1 MTELADYADKYETVR
16 VHREDGILQVTF
28 HSGDGSLLWGEASHR
43 ELGYAFADI
52 GADPEN
58 KVVILTGAGDDYC
71 ANFEPNRATR
81 RMPMDWDKTYW
92 EGKRLLINLLEIE
105 VPVIGAVNGPATIHA
120 EIPVMSDIVLA
131 SETATFQ
138 DGPHFPRGV
147 VPGDGVH
154 VIWPLLLGQNRGRY
168 FLLTGQTLSAQEA
181 RDLGVVAEVLPR
193 DQLLPRAWELAR
205 QLAERPPLTLHPAL
219 QSCRN
224 DPAAQTADA
233 GYARLWPGPRG
244 TCLRRHVA
252 QAGLGEVRCVEMP
265 RGLTRRGAPCGRP
278 NRRSRGWRLWQ
289 GQFAR
294 CSHILEFCY
303 QEALRICRTCH
314 CLVWTSGMRTR
325 EARGRR

>member
-1 MTELADYADKYETVR
+1 MTVLADYADKYETVR

-58 KVVILTGAGDDYC
+58 RVVILTGTGDDYC

-81 RMPMDWDKTYW
+81 RMPQDWDKTYW

-154 VIWPLLLGQNRGRY
+154 VVWPMLLGQNRGRY

-181 RDLGVVAEVLPR
+181 KDLGVVAEVLPK
-193 DQLLPRAWELAR
+193 
-205 QLAERPPLTLHPAL
+205 RPAPAPGLGAGPATGGAPAADPAL
-219 QSCRN
+219 QPRGH
-224 DPAAQTADA
+224 DPADEAPDA
-233 GYARLWPGPRG
+233 GHAGLRARPRG
-244 TCLRRHVA
+244 PGLCGHVA
-252 QAGLGEVRCVEMP
+252 VAGVAAIGFGEP
-265 RGLTRRGAPCGRP
+265 A
-278 NRRSRGWRLWQ
+278 
-289 GQFAR
+289 
-294 CSHILEFCY
+294 
-303 QEALRICRTCH
+303 
-314 CLVWTSGMRTR
+314 
-325 EARGRR
+325 

>member
-1 MTELADYADKYETVR
+1 MTVLADYENKYETVR
-16 VHREDGILQVTF
+16 VHREDGILEVTF

-193 DQLLPRAWELAR
+193 EQLLPRAWELAR
-205 QLAERPPLTLHPAL
+205 QLAERPPLTLRYSRVAMTLQLKRQMQDMLGYGLAL
-219 QSCRN
+219 E
-224 DPAAQTADA
+224 
-233 GYARLWPGPRG
+233 
-244 TCLRRHVA
+244 
-252 QAGLGEVRCVEMP
+252 GLAYVDMS
-265 RGLTRRGAPCGRP
+265 LK
-278 NRRSRGWRLWQ
+278 Q
-289 GQFAR
+289 G
-294 CSHILEFCY
+294 
-303 QEALRICRTCH
+303 
-314 CLVWTSGMRTR
+314 
-325 EARGRR
+325 

>member
-1 MTELADYADKYETVR
+1 MTVLTDYENKYETVR

-52 GADPEN
+52 AADPEN
-58 KVVILTGAGDDYC
+58 RVVILTGTGADYC

-81 RMPMDWDKTYW
+81 RMPSDWDKTYW

-131 SETATFQ
+131 SDTATFQ

-154 VIWPLLLGQNRGRY
+154 VVWPMLLGQNRGRY

-181 RDLGVVAEVLPR
+181 RDLGVVAEVLPG
-193 DQLLPRAWELAR
+193 DQLLPRALELAR
-205 QLAERPPLTLHPAL
+205 QLSEKSTL
-219 QSCRN
+219 
-224 DPAAQTADA
+224 
-233 GYARLWPGPRG
+233 
-244 TCLRRHVA
+244 
-252 QAGLGEVRCVEMP
+252 
-265 RGLTRRGAPCGRP
+265 
-278 NRRSRGWRLWQ
+278 
-289 GQFAR
+289 
-294 CSHILEFCY
+294 
-303 QEALRICRTCH
+303 ALRYSRVAMTLQIKRQMQDM
-314 CLVWTSGMRTR
+314 LGYGLALEGLSYVDMSLSQG
-325 EARGRR
+325 